1 MRRCC
6 ASFAS
11 GRLGFEVKVKGEV
24 KMEGLL
30 LAVDTSTQVASAA
43 LYDGIGVRAEM
54 TWESPRR
61 HTVELAPRVADM
73 LKTEVSALSGLAVTL
88 GPGSFTG
95 LRIGLAL
102 VKGLALA
109 RSIPVVGVPTLDVAV
124 GPVHRRQGTLY
135 ATLQAG
141 RGRIC
146 LAPYR
151 WRRGGWR
158 RSGELT
164 ISTWEALADEA
175 EDGAIFCGEI
185 GKAGLAALTGRAAK
199 TLIIAPA
206 QRLRRAGYL
215 AALGWERLARGE
227 QDDLA
232 ALQPIYLHTV

>member
-1 MRRCC
+1 
-6 ASFAS
+6 
-11 GRLGFEVKVKGEV
+11 
-24 KMEGLL
+24 
-30 LAVDTSTQVASAA
+30 
-43 LYDGIGVRAEM
+43 M

-61 HTVELAPRVADM
+61 HTVELAPRVVDM
-73 LKTEVSALSGLAVTL
+73 LKADASALSGLAVTL

-109 RSIPVVGVPTLDVAV
+109 RGLPVVGVPTLDVAV
-124 GPVHRRQGTLY
+124 YPVRRYRGTLY
-135 ATLQAG
+135 AALQAG

-158 RSGELT
+158 QGDELT
-164 ISTWEALADEA
+164 ISTWAALAAEA

-185 GKAGLAALTGRAAK
+185 DAGGLEALESRTAK
-199 TLIIAPA
+199 TTVVPAA

-215 AALGWERLARGE
+215 AELGWNRLAQGE
-227 QDDLA
+227 QDDPA
-232 ALQPIYLHTV
+232 TLQPIYLHTV

>member
-1 MRRCC
+1 
-6 ASFAS
+6 
-11 GRLGFEVKVKGEV
+11 
-24 KMEGLL
+24 MEGLL
-30 LAVDTSTQVASAA
+30 LAVDTSTQTASVA
-43 LYDGIGVRAEM
+43 LYDGVGVRAEM

-61 HTVELAPRVADM
+61 HTTELAPRIVAM
-73 LKTEVSALSGLAVTL
+73 LKTDVSALSGLAVAL

-109 RSIPVVGVPTLDVAV
+109 RGIPVVGVPTLDVTAY
-124 GPVHRRQGTLY
+124 PLSRRRGTLY

-151 WRRGGWR
+151 WRRGRWR
-158 RSGELT
+158 RVGEMA
-164 ISTWEALADEA
+164 ISTWAALADEA

-185 GKAGLAALTGRAAK
+185 DANGLQALASRTAK
-199 TLIIAPA
+199 TTIVAAA

-215 AALGWERLARGE
+215 AELGWERLAQGNE
-227 QDDLA
+227 DDPA
-232 ALQPIYLHTV
+232 ALQPIYLHTALA

>member
-1 MRRCC
+1 MD
-6 ASFAS
+6 
-11 GRLGFEVKVKGEV
+11 
-24 KMEGLL
+24 GLL
-30 LAVDTSTQVASAA
+30 LALDTATSVASVA
-43 LYDGIGVRAEM
+43 LYDGVNVRAET

-73 LKTEVSALSGLAVTL
+73 LKADVSALGGLAVTL

-95 LRIGLAL
+95 LRIGMAL
-102 VKGLALA
+102 VKGLELA

-124 GPVHRRQGTLY
+124 SAVNRRRGTLY
-135 ATLQAG
+135 AALQAG

-151 WRRGGWR
+151 WRRGRWR

-164 ISTWEALADEA
+164 ISTWAALADEA

-185 GKAGLAALTGRAAK
+185 DGPGLAALTARAAK
-199 TLIIAPA
+199 TVIIAPA

-215 AALGWERLARGE
+215 AALGWERLEQGE
-227 QDDLA
+227 QDDPA
-232 ALQPIYLHTV
+232 TLQPLYLHTV

>member
-1 MRRCC
+1 ME
-6 ASFAS
+6 
-11 GRLGFEVKVKGEV
+11 FEIKVKVE
-24 KMEGLL
+24 MEGLL
-30 LAVDTSTQVASAA
+30 LAVDTSTQVASVA
-43 LYDGIGVRAEM
+43 LYDGVSVRAEM

-61 HTVELAPRVADM
+61 HTVELAPRVVDM
-73 LKTEVSALSGLAVTL
+73 LKANAPALGGLAVTL

-124 GPVHRRQGTLY
+124 GPVRQRRGTLY

-141 RGRIC
+141 RRRIC

-158 RSGELT
+158 RSGELK
-164 ISTWEALADEA
+164 ISTWTKLADEA

-185 GKAGLAALTGRAAK
+185 DAPGLEALNKRAAK

-215 AALGWERLARGE
+215 AALGWERLERGE

>member
-1 MRRCC
+1 MD
-6 ASFAS
+6 
-11 GRLGFEVKVKGEV
+11 
-24 KMEGLL
+24 GLV
-30 LAVDTSTQVASAA
+30 LAVDTSTQTASVA
-43 LYDGIGVRAEM
+43 LYDGVSVRAEV

-61 HTVELAPRVADM
+61 HTIELAPRVAALLESD
-73 LKTEVSALSGLAVTL
+73 VSVLGGLAVAL

-109 RSIPVVGVPTLDVAV
+109 RGLPLVGIPTLDVAV
-124 GPVHRRQGTLY
+124 YPVSQRRGMLY

-146 LAPYR
+146 VAPYR

-158 RSGELT
+158 RVGEME
-164 ISTWEALADEA
+164 ISTWATLAAEA

-185 GKAGLAALTGRAAK
+185 DASGLAALTSRTVK
-199 TLIIAPA
+199 TTVVPAA

-215 AALGWERLARGE
+215 AELGWKRLVQGER
-227 QDDLA
+227 DDPA
-232 ALQPIYLHTV
+232 TLQSIYLHMAAV